1 MPNHC
6 SNDLYVIGPLDE
18 VLRFRDNAVTIN
30 KEGGATLNEAFIMP
44 YPKHYKE
51 LDDVAKAWE
60 QKCQEGWELA
70 KTINPDVKY
79 PDFYKGFSEE
89 HGERPRDGYNMGGY
103 EWCNM
108 YWGTKW
114 GSYNGAE
121 LKLTE
126 AGKNS
131 KLKLTFDTAW
141 CTYGEEFMSK
151 LSKLFPTLE
160 IKNRWFEMGMAQQ
173 GVNIWKDGVLVESKQ
188 KRYTGERGG

>member
-1 MPNHC
+1 
-6 SNDLYVIGPLDE
+6 
-18 VLRFRDNAVTIN
+18 
-30 KEGGATLNEAFIMP
+30 
-44 YPKHYKE
+44 
-51 LDDVAKAWE
+51 
-60 QKCQEGWELA
+60 
-70 KTINPDVKY
+70 
-79 PDFYKGFSEE
+79 
-89 HGERPRDGYNMGGY
+89 MGGH